1 MINTNLS
8 PLPRATFL
16 TYVLLT
22 YAFVSLFIIPYGTV
36 PYAKIFIPI
45 LIAVF
50 ALELI
55 DGKITIT
62 LSDIFLSIGILL
74 TNIIPEFTL
83 IRFSDAITI
92 IILLFKCK
100 KIVLVNKTFLKIIY
114 YLGLISTIYHIL
126 FSRYFGDEN
135 TIILNN
141 PDPNF
146 SGFLA
151 LLLFLFCY
159 KNKFSLGILVCLSC
173 VFLLWSRNY
182 FLALIVFFILLLL
195 ENFAPNFFKNIYK
208 KASIVKIALVF
219 IFLNLIILSY
229 SLYHIEK
236 NKLPVSLGILRND
249 PNRFFAVA
257 DDSNWYRF
265 NANKEF
271 FELLKDNQEVML
283 FGASFAEPV
292 TIQPIRTQNQDEN
305 DNDLKDLFAHR
316 VAPHNT
322 IFHLILIRGVLFTSC
337 YLLGFTFILKRLY
350 SFENFKYLFPI
361 LIFGLFLHSIY
372 SGVFIIFIVSILFM
386 PEQDRFLIF
395 RNSVVIR

>member
-1 MINTNLS
+1 MNTNLS

-16 TYVLLT
+16 TYILLT
-22 YAFVSLFIIPYGTV
+22 YAFISLFIIPYGTF
-36 PYAKIFIPI
+36 PYAKTFIPMI
-45 LIAVF
+45 IAVF
-50 ALELI
+50 GLELI

-100 KIVLVNKTFLKIIY
+100 KSVLVNKTFLKIIY
-114 YLGLISTIYHIL
+114 YLGLISTIYYIL
-126 FSRYFGDEN
+126 FSRYFENEN

-159 KNKFSLGILVCLSC
+159 KNKFLLGILVCLGC

-182 FLALIVFFILLLL
+182 LLALIVFFILLLL
-195 ENFAPNFFKNIYK
+195 ENFAPNFFKSFYK
-208 KASIVKIALVF
+208 KASIIKITLVF
-219 IFLNLIILSY
+219 IFFNLIILLY
-229 SLYHIEK
+229 SFYYVEK
-236 NKLPVSLGILRND
+236 IKSPLSLGISRND
-249 PNRFFAVA
+249 PNRFVALA

-292 TIQPIRTQNQDEN
+292 KIQTIRTEN
-305 DNDLKDLFAHR
+305 ENYNDLKDLFAYR

-322 IFHLILIRGVLFTSC
+322 IFHLILTRGVLFSSC

-372 SGVFIIFIVSILFM
+372 SGVFIIFIVSILSM
-386 PEQDRFLIF
+386 PEQDKFLTF
-395 RNSVVIR
+395 RNSLSEVN

>member
-1 MINTNLS
+1 MNTNLS
-8 PLPRATFL
+8 PVPKATFL
-16 TYVLLT
+16 TYVLLA
-22 YAFVSLFIIPYGTV
+22 YSFSALFIIPYGTF
-36 PYAKIFIPI
+36 PYARVFIPMI
-45 LIAVF
+45 IAVF

-55 DGKITIT
+55 DGKVTIT
-62 LSDIFLSIGILL
+62 LTDILLSIGILL
-74 TNIIPEFTL
+74 TNIIPEL
-83 IRFSDAITI
+83 SLSRFSDAITI

-100 KIVLVNKTFLKIIY
+100 ELVALNRTFLTIIY
-114 YLGLISTIYHIL
+114 FLAMITTIYHIS
-126 FSRYFGDEN
+126 FSRFSGDEN
-135 TIILNN
+135 TIILNS

-151 LLLFLFCY
+151 LSLFLFCY
-159 KNKFSLGILVCLSC
+159 KNKFLLGILVCLAC

-229 SLYHIEK
+229 SLYHVEK
-236 NKLPVSLGILRND
+236 NKSPVSLGILRSD
-249 PNRFFAVA
+249 PNRFFAVV

-271 FELLKDNQEVML
+271 FELLKDDQEVML

-292 TIQPIRTQNQDEN
+292 TIQPIRTENQDEN
-305 DNDLKDLFAHR
+305 YNDLKDLFAHR
-316 VAPHNT
+316 VPPHNT
-322 IFHLILIRGVLFTSC
+322 IFHLILIRGVLFSLC

-350 SFENFKYLFPI
+350 SFENFKYLFPL

-372 SGVFIIFIVSILFM
+372 SGVFIIFIVSILSM
-386 PEQDRFLIF
+386 PEQDKFLIF
-395 RNSVVIR
+395 RNSLSEVN